1 MHPFTHLH
9 VHSEYSLLDG
19 SGRVRELVEA
29 CALQDMNALALTD
42 HGAMYGVVDFYKAA
56 KARGIKP
63 VLGCE
68 VYVAPRN
75 YRDKDVRAD
84 KEYAHLVLLA
94 RDQTGYRNL
103 MKLVSLAYLEGF
115 YYKPRIDY
123 NLLER
128 YSQGLIALSACL
140 AGDIPRYLAQG
151 RDKEALEL
159 ARRLSGMMGD
169 DNFFIE
175 LQDHGIPEQKRLN
188 PLLIDIADK
197 AGVGLVATNDV
208 HYVARDEAE
217 AQDVLMCIQTGKFVD
232 EENRMRFAS
241 NEFYLKPPEE
251 MEELFGHVP
260 EALSNT
266 AAIASRCDVE
276 LEFGRMRLP
285 GFTPPD
291 GNDNA
296 AFLRRLCEEGLLRKY
311 KKVEP
316 VHRERLDYELDTI
329 EKMAF
334 TDYFLIVWDFIR
346 YAKEHKIA
354 VGPGR
359 GSAAGSIVA
368 YALDITNVD
377 PLRYGLLFERF
388 LNPERISMPDIDIDF
403 CYERRQEVIDYV
415 VKKYGEDHVAQ
426 IITFG
431 TMAARA
437 AIRDVGRVLRIPYG
451 EVDAIAKMVPA
462 ELNISID
469 RALLVSGELRTA
481 YENDYQTKKLVDMAK
496 KLEGLP
502 RHASTHAAGVV
513 ISKEPLTEYV
523 PLQRSDTGVTTQF
536 TMGTLEELG
545 LLKMDFLG
553 LRTLTVIRDTVA
565 LIKGCRNTDIDPD
578 TLDFEDPAVYEM
590 IGEGDTD
597 GVFQLESQ
605 GMRAFLR
612 ELKPGCF
619 EDIIAGISLYRPGP
633 MDQIPQYVACKND
646 PSRVRFIHPALEKV
660 LGVTYGCIVYQEQ
673 VMQIVRELAGY
684 SLGRSDLVRRAM
696 AKKKA
701 DIMEKERRIFIHGL
715 EENGE
720 VAVPGALRNGIPE
733 RTSNEIFDLMV
744 DFAQYAF
751 NKSHAAAYGVVAYQ
765 TAYLKRH
772 YPQEFMTAL
781 INSFMGSASKVAG
794 YIHACGKKGIQVL
807 PPDINRSMSSFSPE
821 AEHIRFGL
829 AAIRNV
835 GTGAAHMI
843 IKIRKGNGPFATFT
857 EFIERMPVDVLNK
870 RMVESLIK
878 AGCFDALGYKRIVLM
893 SVYEKVMEACAQD
906 KKRNIE
912 GQISLFS
919 MGEDVQEV
927 LGESL
932 RRESFPDMQEFE
944 QRVLLAQEKE
954 MTGLYLSGHPLAQ
967 YRDVVDSFGCSVL
980 QVLGESEDTE
990 TTAVNDGA
998 TVRLGG
1004 IITHKKLKTT
1014 KTNQIMAYV
1023 TLEDLYAGIEIIVF
1037 PSVLSRYAE
1046 LLQPDSLV
1054 VVTGRVS
1061 VREEESPQLILES
1074 AVALE
1079 QCAKDRKN
1087 GHILCV
1093 TVENDQDAELLHRIF
1108 SITKRYRGE
1117 TPLALKFSNTGKA
1130 KRMPKEYHVALTA
1143 QLQDELGVLLGRKN
1157 IKYV

>member
-1 MHPFTHLH
+1 MPPFTHLH
-9 VHSEYSLLDG
+9 VHSQYSLLDG
-19 SGRVRELVEA
+19 AGRVEELVEA
-29 CALQDMNALALTD
+29 CALQDMRALALTD
-42 HGAMYGVVDFYKAA
+42 HGVMYGVVDFYKAA
-56 KARGIKP
+56 KARGIQP

-68 VYVAPRN
+68 VYVAPRD
-75 YRDKDVRAD
+75 RREKDARAD

-94 RDQTGYRNL
+94 RDNAGYRNL
-103 MKLVSLAYLEGF
+103 MKLVSIGFLEGF

-123 NLLER
+123 ELLEQ
-128 YSQGLIALSACL
+128 YAKGLTALSACL

-151 RDKEALEL
+151 REREALEL
-159 ARRLSGMMGD
+159 ARRFSKIMGE

-188 PLLIDIADK
+188 PLLIDIANK

-208 HYVARDEAE
+208 HYVAKEDAE
-217 AQDVLMCIQTGKFVD
+217 AQDVLMCIQTGKFID
-232 EENRMRFAS
+232 EENRMRFS
-241 NEFYLKPPEE
+241 SDEFYLKSPDE
-251 MEELFGHVP
+251 MASLFDYVP

-266 AAIASRCDVE
+266 AFIASRCDVG
-276 LEFGRMRLP
+276 LEFGCMHMP
-285 GFTPPD
+285 GFTPPGD
-291 GNDNA
+291 TDNA
-296 AFLRRLCEEGLLRKY
+296 TFLRRLCEEGLRRKY
-311 KKVEP
+311 EKAEP
-316 VHRERLDYELDTI
+316 VHEERLRYELNMI

-334 TDYFLIVWDFIR
+334 VDYFLIVWDFIR
-346 YAKEHKIA
+346 YAKERGIM

-415 VKKYGEDHVAQ
+415 VEKYGEDHVAQ

-451 EVDAIAKMVPA
+451 EVDAIAKMVPS
-462 ELNISID
+462 EINISID
-469 RALLVSGELRTA
+469 RALLLSGELRAA
-481 YENDYQTKKLVDMAK
+481 YENDPQTHKLLDMAR

-513 ISKEPLTEYV
+513 ISKEALTEYV

-536 TMGTLEELG
+536 PMGTLEELG

-553 LRTLTVIRDTVA
+553 LRTLTVIRDTVE
-565 LIKGCRNTDIDPD
+565 LVERCRGIKVDPD
-578 TLDFEDPAVYEM
+578 ALDFEDAGVYEM
-590 IGEGDTD
+590 LGQGDTD

-605 GMRAFLR
+605 GMRSFLR

-619 EDIIAGISLYRPGP
+619 EDVIAGISLYRPGP

-646 PSRVRFIHPALEKV
+646 PSRVRFAHPALEKV

-696 AKKKA
+696 SKKKA
-701 DIMEKERRIFIHGL
+701 DIMGKERHIFLHGL

-720 VAVPGALRNGIPE
+720 IVVPGALRNGVPE
-733 RTSNEIFDLMV
+733 KTANEIFDQMM

-781 INSFMGSASKVAG
+781 INSFMGTASKVAG

-807 PPDINRSMSSFSPE
+807 PPDINKSMSTFSPE

-829 AAIRNV
+829 GAIRNV
-835 GTGAAHMI
+835 GAGAAHAI
-843 IKIRKGNGPFATFT
+843 IAAREKGGPFTSFT
-857 EFIERMPVDVLNK
+857 DFIQRLPSDVRNK
-870 RMVESLIK
+870 RMIESLIK

-893 SVYEKVMEACAQD
+893 SVYEKVMDACAQD
-906 KKRNIE
+906 KKRNID
-912 GQISLFS
+912 GQISLFD
-919 MGEDVQEV
+919 MGGEAQNA
-927 LGESL
+927 LGECVQK
-932 RRESFPDMQEFE
+932 ESFPDMQEFE
-944 QRVLLAQEKE
+944 QKVLLSQEKE
-954 MTGLYLSGHPLAQ
+954 MTGLYLSGHPLSQ
-967 YRDVVDSFGCSVL
+967 YRDAVDSLGYSVL
-980 QVLGESEDTE
+980 QVLGAGDDAQENP
-990 TTAVNDGA
+990 VKDGS

-1004 IITHKKLKTT
+1004 IVTQKKRKTT
-1014 KTNQIMAYV
+1014 KTNQIMAYI
-1023 TLEDLYAGIEIIVF
+1023 TLEDLYAAIEMIVF
-1037 PSVLSRYAE
+1037 PSVLTKYAA
-1046 LLQPDSLV
+1046 LLEPDMLV
-1054 VVTGRVS
+1054 AVTGRVS
-1061 VREEESPQLILES
+1061 VREEESPQVIVET
-1074 AVALE
+1074 VVPLE
-1079 QCAKDRKN
+1079 QYAKGMQN
-1087 GHILCV
+1087 GHFLCV
-1093 TVENDQDAELLHRIF
+1093 TVQDDQDTELLRKVL
-1108 SITKRYRGE
+1108 SITKRYKGE
-1117 TPLALKFSNTGKA
+1117 TPLTFKFMNTGKA
-1130 KRMPKEYHVALTA
+1130 KRMPKEYHVIPTA
-1143 QLQDELGVLLGRKN
+1143 QLQDELGALLGSSN